1 MTVMRMAIFV
11 VVNSTLCHLY
21 TQTYSTD
28 IGAQTHGRSSVVSFT
43 DQTYLLGH
51 STKSTDSLPDPT
63 YGTDSGVP
71 HVASPL
77 LRPQL
82 TDIPSWA

>member
-1 MTVMRMAIFV
+1 MTVTRMAIFV
-11 VVNSTLCHLY
+11 VVSRILCHLY

-28 IGAQTHGRSSVVSFT
+28 IGAHTHGRSSVVSFS

-51 STKSTDSLPDPT
+51 STRSSDSHPGPIC
-63 YGTDSGVP
+63 GTNSGVP

-77 LRPQL
+77 L
-82 TDIPSWA
+82 